1 MPSRVQ
7 HTFAFVR
14 IETSAVVPYVAV
26 HESKEATM
34 GELDLSFNV
43 PSELLNNIALEVAD
57 RVERIVEQR
66 LEAGREGWIT
76 ADDAAKHLACSRHR
90 IYALVHER
98 WRDFPYSKDGS
109 RLLFRRSELDTW
121 LEQQRPTTAAPGRA
135 SRQRPQRT
143 PVPLLPIK
151 GERPN

>member
-1 MPSRVQ
+1 
-7 HTFAFVR
+7 
-14 IETSAVVPYVAV
+14 
-26 HESKEATM
+26 M
-34 GELDLSFNV
+34 GELDLSFNA
-43 PSELLNNIALEVAD
+43 PGELLDKIASEVAD

-66 LEAGREGWIT
+66 LEAGREAWIT

-121 LEQQRPTTAAPGRA
+121 LEQQRLPAATPRRA
-135 SRQRPQRT
+135 SPQPPQRPR
-143 PVPLLPIK
+143 VPLLPIK
-151 GERPN
+151 GERPKSASDN